1 MTDTFPHNKPGRDLK
16 KLSKV
21 LPLDFCTRAVEIY
34 PAENDLSNLIKG
46 LKTLRPTTLR
56 VNNLKSTKDQIE
68 KILNEKKIPFTHP
81 SWYQDAFIVP
91 SQFDQQIINSE
102 EFKKGLIYVQ
112 SLSSMLPPLILNPK
126 PSDAVLDLCSAPGS
140 KTTQMA
146 AMMNNQGQ
154 IIANDNSRIRSY
166 RLQGNIRIQGVTNTQ
181 TFLGDGQTV
190 WQRFSSVFDKVL
202 ADVPCSLE
210 GRFNLND
217 PKSFEQWTT
226 KEVKKLSGRQKFL
239 LRSAISST
247 KKDGIIVYSTCT
259 LSPEENE
266 EVVDW
271 VLKREAGKIE
281 IMPIEITGLTFTKSL
296 TKWKNKVYDPKVSLS
311 KRIIPDE
318 TFEGFFVAKFKKI
331 V

>member
-1 MTDTFPHNKPGRDLK
+1 MTDPFPHNKPGRDLK

-21 LPLDFCTRAVEIY
+21 LPLDFCNRAIKIY
-34 PAENDLSNLIKG
+34 PAEKDLSNLIKG

-56 VNNLKSTKDQIE
+56 VNTLKSTKDQIE
-68 KILNEKKIPFTHP
+68 EILTEKNIPFTNP
-81 SWYQDAFIVP
+81 SWHQDAFTIP
-91 SQFDQQIINSE
+91 SQFDEQIINSE
-102 EFKKGLIYVQ
+102 EFKNGLIYVQ
-112 SLSSMLPPLILNPK
+112 NLSSMLPPLILDPNPGET
-126 PSDAVLDLCSAPGS
+126 VLDLCAAPGS

-146 AMMNNQGQ
+146 AMMKNEGQ

-181 TFLGDGQTV
+181 TFLGAGQV
-190 WQRFSSVFDKVL
+190 IWQRFGNVFDKVL

-210 GRFNLND
+210 GRFNIND

-226 KEVKKLSGRQKFL
+226 KEVKKLSDRQKFL
-239 LRSAISST
+239 LRSAISAT
-247 KKDGIIVYSTCT
+247 KKNGIIVYSTCT

-271 VLKREAGKIE
+271 ILKREADNIE
-281 IMPIEITGLTFTKSL
+281 IMPIEISGLTLTKSL
-296 TKWKNKVYDPKVSLS
+296 TKWKNKVYDSKVSFS
-311 KRIIPDE
+311 KRIIPNE
-318 TFEGFFVAKFKKI
+318 TFEGFFVAKFRKI